1 MGDVLL
7 MAQPWIKAFH
17 ILAVISWMAAMLY
30 LPRLFVNHAG
40 LETGSEAS
48 ELLKGMEDRL
58 YRLIMNPAML
68 AALAAGVVLA
78 ILGGQAIWGSLW
90 FWGKV
95 VFLGVLMGF
104 HGYCTRWLKAFARDE
119 NQHSARFYRFMNEV
133 PTLAMIVIVALAVVR
148 PF

>member
-40 LETGSEAS
+40 LEVGSQAS
-48 ELLKGMEDRL
+48 ELLKGMEVRL

-78 ILGGQAIWGSLW
+78 VLGGQAVWGSLW

-95 VFLGVLMGF
+95 LFLGVLLGF
-104 HGYCTRWLKAFARDE
+104 HGYCTRWLKAFSRDE

-133 PTLAMIVIVALAVVR
+133 PTLAMIVIVVLVVVR

>member
-7 MAQPWIKAFH
+7 TLQPWIKAFH
-17 ILAVISWMAAMLY
+17 VLAVISWMAAMLY

-40 LETGSEAS
+40 LEASSQAS

-78 ILGGQAIWGSLW
+78 ILGGPAIWTSLW
-90 FWGKV
+90 FWVKG
-95 VFLGVLMGF
+95 
-104 HGYCTRWLKAFARDE
+104 TA
-119 NQHSARFYRFMNEV
+119 SAGERSGRCRV
-133 PTLAMIVIVALAVVR
+133 
-148 PF
+148 

>member
-7 MAQPWIKAFH
+7 TLQPWIKAFH
-17 ILAVISWMAAMLY
+17 VLAVISWMAAMLY

-40 LETGSEAS
+40 LEASSQAS

-78 ILGGQAIWGSLW
+78 ILGGPAIWSSLW
-90 FWGKV
+90 FWVKV
-95 VFLGVLMGF
+95 AFLGVLLGF
-104 HGYCTRWLKAFARDE
+104 HGYCTRWLRAFARDE
-119 NQHSARFYRFMNEV
+119 NQHEARFYRYMNEI
-133 PTLAMIVIVALAVVR
+133 PTLAMIVIVVMVIVR

>member
-7 MAQPWIKAFH
+7 VLQPWIKAFH
-17 ILAVISWMAAMLY
+17 VLAVISWMAAMLY

-40 LETGSEAS
+40 LEAGSQAS

-78 ILGGQAIWGSLW
+78 ILGGPAVWNSLW
-90 FWGKV
+90 FWVKV
-95 VFLGVLMGF
+95 LALVGLFAF

-119 NQHSARFYRFMNEV
+119 NQHDARFYRFMNEI
-133 PTLAMIVIVALAVVR
+133 PTLAMVVIVVMVVVR